1 MGKAGS
7 SGSELEMASLLEFGG
22 KVAAI
27 TGGSGAIGQ
36 AIARSL
42 QTSGA
47 RALSLDLVPSK
58 DSSIPW
64 IACDVRDDT
73 SVANAVSKIAND
85 YGNID
90 IAVHAAGV
98 SRDAVVWKLSVED
111 WDFVQSVNL
120 RGAFLLIRHALPL
133 MRERGT
139 GRIVLIGSIN
149 GSRGKFGT
157 AAYSASKAGLLGL
170 AKTVARE
177 AGRFGILVNV
187 IEPGWV
193 RTPLTESVPQSV
205 RDGALAESLVGSFV
219 EPEDI
224 GDAVCYLCG
233 PGGRRITGQILRV
246 DGGQFLGPT

>member
-1 MGKAGS
+1 MNQ
-7 SGSELEMASLLEFGG
+7 ASDINGRIA
-22 KVAAI
+22 VV

-36 AIARSL
+36 AIARALQNAGAYVSL
-42 QTSGA
+42 
-47 RALSLDLVPSK
+47 LDVASPKGSAF
-58 DSSIPW
+58 PW
-64 IACDVRDDT
+64 IECDVRDDS
-73 SVANAVSKIAND
+73 SVAHAVGEVTRKH
-85 YGNID
+85 GGVD

-98 SRDAVVWKLSVED
+98 SRDAVVWKLSLEE

-120 RGAFLLIRHALPL
+120 RGAFLLIRHTLPL
-133 MRERGT
+133 MRTRGT

-177 AGRFGILVNV
+177 TGRFGVLINV

-193 RTPLTESVPQSV
+193 RTPLTDSVPQAI
-205 RDGALAESLVGSFV
+205 RDAALAETLVGTLV

-224 GDAVCYLCG
+224 GHAVTFLCG
-233 PGGRRITGQILRV
+233 PGGGHITGQVLRV